1 MQRFNAIPRYDW
13 KKRVEEIGFGF
24 HTLDDT
30 YWDESAYYQFKL
42 SQIEEIE
49 KATAELFDRCLDAVQ
64 YVIDHKLYD
73 KFHINPAF
81 IPMIEKSW
89 NDDFPSIYG
98 RFDFAYDGINPPKM
112 LEFNADTPTSLY
124 EASVVQWYWLQD
136 VHKDAD
142 QFNSMHEKLV
152 DYWKEL
158 KPYLNIGKIHFAC
171 VQDSLEDLTTVEYLR
186 DCAMQAGLDTE
197 FVFIEDL
204 GWDNQKRFF
213 VDMDEN
219 PVTNIFKLY
228 PWEWLTHEDF
238 AQNILQDSNNTIWIE
253 PAWKMILSNKAIL
266 PILWQLFPYHPNLLA
281 AHFDA
286 SPLGNDYVKK
296 PILSREGANVT
307 IVKYGGVLEESSG
320 DYGDEGFIYQE
331 YFQLPQYL
339 DNYPVIGSWIIG
351 CEPAGIGIRETKT
364 RITDNLSRF
373 LPHIIK
379 D

>member
-1 MQRFNAIPRYDW
+1 MQRITSTPRYDW
-13 KKRVEEIGFGF
+13 EKRVEEIGFGF
-24 HTLDDT
+24 HTLEDT
-30 YWDESAYYQFKL
+30 YWDESAYYQF
-42 SQIEEIE
+42 SMAQIEVLE

-73 KFHINPAF
+73 QFHINPAF

-89 NDDFPSIYG
+89 NDDLPSIYG
-98 RFDFAYDGINPPKM
+98 RFDFGYDGINPPKM

-124 EASVVQWYWLQD
+124 EASVVQWYWLKD
-136 VHKDAD
+136 VHSDAD
-142 QFNSMHEKLV
+142 QFNSIHEKLV

-158 KPYLNIGKIHFAC
+158 KPYLNSGKVHFAC
-171 VQDSLEDLTTVEYLR
+171 VKDTMEDLTTVEYLR
-186 DCAMQAGLDTE
+186 DCAMQAGLETE

-204 GWDNQKRFF
+204 GWDNQNRCF
-213 VDMDEN
+213 VDMAEN

-238 AQNILQDSNNTIWIE
+238 AQNILQDVNQTIWME
-253 PAWKMILSNKAIL
+253 PAWKMVLSNKAIL
-266 PILWQLFPYHPNLLA
+266 PVLWQLFPYHPNLLE
-281 AHFDA
+281 AHFEA
-286 SPLGNDYVKK
+286 SPLGTDFVKK

-307 IVKYGGVLEESSG
+307 IVRYGGILEESAG

-331 YFQLPQYL
+331 YFQLPQFL
-339 DNYPVIGSWIIG
+339 DNYPVIGSWVIG

-379 D
+379 G

>member
-1 MQRFNAIPRYDW
+1 MQRITSTPRYEW
-13 KKRVEEIGFGF
+13 EKRVEEIGFGF
-24 HTLDDT
+24 HTLGDT
-30 YWDESAYYQFKL
+30 YWDESAYYQF
-42 SQIEEIE
+42 SMTQIEELE
-49 KATAELFDRCLDAVQ
+49 KATAEVFDRCLDAVQ
-64 YVIDHKLYD
+64 HVIDHKLYD
-73 KFHINPAF
+73 QFHINPAF

-89 NDDFPSIYG
+89 NDDLPSIYG
-98 RFDFAYDGINPPKM
+98 RFDFGYDGINPPKM

-124 EASVVQWYWLQD
+124 EASVVQWYWLED
-136 VHKDAD
+136 AHKGAD

-158 KPYLNIGKIHFAC
+158 KPYLNKGKLHFAC
-171 VQDSLEDLTTVEYLR
+171 VKDTLEDLTTVEYLR
-186 DCAMQAGLDTE
+186 DCAMQAGLETE

-204 GWDNQKRFF
+204 GWDNQNRSF
-213 VDMDEN
+213 VDMEDQ
-219 PVTNIFKLY
+219 PITNIFKLY
-228 PWEWLTHEDF
+228 PWEWLTNEEFGH
-238 AQNILQDSNNTIWIE
+238 NILQDVNKTIWIE

-266 PILWQLFPYHPNLLA
+266 PILWKLFPSHPNLLE

-286 SPLGNDYVKK
+286 APLGNDYVKK

-307 IVKYGGVLEESSG
+307 IMRYGGILEESTG

-331 YFQLPQYL
+331 YYQLPQYL
-339 DNYPVIGSWIIG
+339 DNYPIIGSWVIG

-379 D
+379 G